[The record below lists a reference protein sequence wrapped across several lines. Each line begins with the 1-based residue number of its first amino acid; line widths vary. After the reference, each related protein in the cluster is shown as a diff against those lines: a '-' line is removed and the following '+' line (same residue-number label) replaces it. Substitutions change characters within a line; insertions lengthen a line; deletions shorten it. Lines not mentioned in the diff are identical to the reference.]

1 MGLRERA
8 VFSSLLKAILS
19 LRWFAYTMIWNWLK
33 TRQNGQQ
40 KTWNLFYNIASNR
53 VEKQWWAFNH
63 ARIKPVLQQIRLL
76 QDAEPCYR
84 KWRVV
89 LRVWPRWL
97 NIHLV
102 YFVCFCFCVFF
113 KELGQYLAILTSLF
127 VNNANILEIT
137 FCLLLQIYETVET
150 INQLKINREFFLGFA
165 RDPPVRKWKYHEFE
179 ILF

>member
-1 MGLRERA
+1 MNQTCLA
-8 VFSSLLKAILS
+8 
-19 LRWFAYTMIWNWLK
+19 TN
-33 TRQNGQQ
+33 
-40 KTWNLFYNIASNR
+40 
-53 VEKQWWAFNH
+53 
-63 ARIKPVLQQIRLL
+63 QIVAGCGTLL
-76 QDAEPCYR
+76 QKVESNSTCLTKMTEYSPRLFCLFLF
-84 KWRVV
+84 
-89 LRVWPRWL
+89 LRFL
-97 NIHLV
+97 K
-102 YFVCFCFCVFF
+102 

>member
-1 MGLRERA
+1 MRLRERA
-8 VFSSLLKAILS
+8 FFSSLLKAIWA
-19 LRWFAYTMIWNWLK
+19 LRWFCYTIIYNWLK
-33 TRQNGQQ
+33 KRQTGN
-40 KTWNLFYNIASNR
+40 KKRETNIASNR
-53 VEKQWWAFNH
+53 VEKQCWAFSH
-63 ARIKPVLQQIRLL
+63 VWTKPVLQQIRLL
-76 QDAEPCYR
+76 QDAERCYR

-113 KELGQYLAILTSLF
+113 KELGQYLAILTSLY